1 MAGNQK
7 VKFGGLAEAA
17 ISSSFSSFTL
27 LRFEKYKK
35 MCQSRERSASHQRV
49 TSTPCLDKERTDSIL
64 AVTLTNLEN
73 F

>member
-27 LRFEKYKK
+27 LRFEKY
-35 MCQSRERSASHQRV
+35 MCQSRERSASHQ
-49 TSTPCLDKERTDSIL
+49 TSNIYTVSR
-64 AVTLTNLEN
+64 
-73 F
+73 

>member
-27 LRFEKYKK
+27 LRFEKYT
-35 MCQSRERSASHQRV
+35 CQSRERSASHQRV